1 MFEDR
6 RTSAKSIAEQ
16 PGISRER
23 VLFIIHEDLDIR
35 KLSAKWIP
43 KCLNADQ
50 KRQPCRS
57 SEQHLELYFADAI
70 QMISCRDWWPWT
82 RPCYIAMTWR
92 ESNIKWSVGITAY
105 PAANIPSAKFGGK
118 FIASIFCD
126 QDSILLFVYLPK
138 SQNIKA
144 ECYASLL
151 VQLKHILKEKRRGK
165 FTKVNLFLHD
175 KAPSHRHL

>member
-1 MFEDR
+1 MSNPEFIEHIHEVMFEAR

-70 QMISCRDWWPWT
+70 QMISCRDW
-82 RPCYIAMTWR
+82 
-92 ESNIKWSVGITAY
+92 
-105 PAANIPSAKFGGK
+105 
-118 FIASIFCD
+118 
-126 QDSILLFVYLPK
+126 
-138 SQNIKA
+138 
-144 ECYASLL
+144 
-151 VQLKHILKEKRRGK
+151 
-165 FTKVNLFLHD
+165 
-175 KAPSHRHL
+175 